1 MKHSLKY
8 GENPQQSAHVEIDRS
23 SKDRLGLG
31 HFKTADGKSVRSSL
45 DKLGWVNLT
54 DVDRGIDALVRV
66 AAAFETNTGSVPKIA
81 IVLQHGN
88 ASGAAVGHDE
98 QVINHA
104 IHGNYRASYGAML
117 VTNVEITN
125 EVGLHLRHWMPAKR
139 PFAGIVAPVMEPGG
153 ASFFTRKKGTCHLL
167 VNEALASVSAA
178 DLKASPNARS
188 LRGATLHQDSN
199 TFVPKFPK
207 KWDQDLIADMCL
219 AWGIAASSDTNAVA
233 IAKNGRLVAN
243 SVGGQER
250 AAVCESAVLQA
261 KRLGKAGS
269 LKGAAAASDGYFAF
283 ADGIDGLARK
293 KVKAI
298 FATSGSI
305 NDKEVAE
312 HAASFKDLIFYT
324 VSTKVGRGFAGH

>member
-1 MKHSLKY
+1 MKHALKY
-8 GENPQQSAHVEIDRS
+8 GENPQQAAHVEFDRDA
-23 SKDRLGLG
+23 KDPLALGY
-31 HFKTADGKSVRSSL
+31 FKTADGKSIRSSL
-45 DKLGWVNLT
+45 NDIGWVNLT
-54 DVDRGIDALVRV
+54 DLDRGIDALARV
-66 AAAFETNTGSVPKIA
+66 AGAFEVNTGSVPKIA

-88 ASGAAVGHDE
+88 ASGAAFGHDD

-104 IHGNYRASYGAML
+104 IHCNYRASYGAML

-125 EVGLHLRHWMPAKR
+125 DVALHLRHWMPAKR
-139 PFAGIVAPVMEPGG
+139 PFSGIAAPAIEPVG
-153 ASFFTRKKGTCHLL
+153 ASFFTRKKGTCHLM
-167 VNEALASVSAA
+167 VNKALASIGVR
-178 DLKASPNARS
+178 DLKAASAMRS
-188 LRGATLHQDSN
+188 IRGATLHQEPN
-199 TFVPKFPK
+199 TYVPKLPK
-207 KWDQDLIADMCL
+207 KWSTELIADMCL
-219 AWGIAASSDTNAVA
+219 AWGIAMASDSNAVA

-243 SVGGQER
+243 AAGGQNR

-261 KRLGKAGS
+261 KRNGTAGN
-269 LKGAAAASDGYFAF
+269 LKGAAVASDGYFAF

-298 FATSGSI
+298 FATNGSI